1 MNVCLAELFSA
12 YAPFTLRTAARF
24 HGNGCQEG
32 WLAVFFCQIIHFQEC
47 AGAECAPYASVVHSV
62 NGALFRTKNQ
72 CNISVCKVPY
82 ITVRA
87 VSSLLVAGAKIA
99 LSVHTWLTKH
109 KEGPQIT
116 SFSCLFLTF
125 SLCTHG
131 KCHAIFASTTGR
143 LETPITAL
151 YWISGENY
159 LSITKRYDTRCY
171 FNVRSKADISQ
182 LNLPHGT
189 DN

>member
-1 MNVCLAELFSA
+1 MNVCLAQLFSA

-32 WLAVFFCQIIHFQEC
+32 SLAVFFCQIIHFQEC
-47 AGAECAPYASVVHSV
+47 AGAECAPYAFVVHSV

-82 ITVRA
+82 TTVRA
-87 VSSLLVAGAKIA
+87 VSSLLVAGAKMA
-99 LSVHTWLTKH
+99 LSMHTWLTKH

-125 SLCTHG
+125 FTVYTR
-131 KCHAIFASTTGR
+131 KMPCHFCSYHR
-143 LETPITAL
+143 
-151 YWISGENY
+151 
-159 LSITKRYDTRCY
+159 
-171 FNVRSKADISQ
+171 
-182 LNLPHGT
+182 
-189 DN
+189 